1 MMIQLRVMHDGRSL
15 EISRDLA
22 SLVVG
27 RAAVPLVTRL
37 RWVLVAIAAVG
48 APTPVIVTFALH
60 WASGGL
66 GQFALAYPWPLWLEA
81 WWCVGWWL
89 AIGVALLWCASL
101 QRELAWLALKQPST
115 LWIIAMT
122 GLWTAGFVGLYD
134 VGKRR
139 STWVTVPV
147 HILLVLAFPLIAMA
161 DALPPAVRLSVL
173 RLVGPTALAAVG
185 AVALVLRLPTAEA
198 TPGKLVWTVM
208 GTDTMTNLQVITFS
222 GTLIG
227 AMLAEGVLKAW
238 CFPNELAFIRASLTC
253 RVTPGCGAVTHA
265 VDEEPHL
272 HATVAPTQEAA
283 QLRVPSV
290 ARRSGSK
297 VHPGQ
302 TNWAFVHERSDTVES
317 SGFTSAVPAL
327 TAISVAH

>member
-1 MMIQLRVMHDGRSL
+1 MCHCTTAVH
-15 EISRDLA
+15 
-22 SLVVG
+22 VV
-27 RAAVPLVTRL
+27 P
-37 RWVLVAIAAVG
+37 
-48 APTPVIVTFALH
+48 
-60 WASGGL
+60 
-66 GQFALAYPWPLWLEA
+66 
-81 WWCVGWWL
+81 
-89 AIGVALLWCASL
+89 
-101 QRELAWLALKQPST
+101 
-115 LWIIAMT
+115 
-122 GLWTAGFVGLYD
+122 
-134 VGKRR
+134 
-139 STWVTVPV
+139 
-147 HILLVLAFPLIAMA
+147 ILFFPLIAMA

-173 RLVGPTALAAVG
+173 RLVGPTALAAVS

-238 CFPNELAFIRASLTC
+238 CFPNELAFIRASLTF

-297 VHPGQ
+297 VHPAQ
-302 TNWAFVHERSDTVES
+302 TNSAFFHERSDTVES
-317 SGFTSAVPAL
+317 SGFTSVVPAL